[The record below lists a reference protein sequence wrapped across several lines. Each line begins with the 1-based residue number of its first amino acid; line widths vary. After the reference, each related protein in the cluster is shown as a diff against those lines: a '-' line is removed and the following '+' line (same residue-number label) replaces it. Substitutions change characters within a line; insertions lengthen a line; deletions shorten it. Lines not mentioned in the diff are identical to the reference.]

1 MIQTVDNVK
10 FTFNVIR
17 VVVIRLIRQLIR
29 HDAIVDN
36 VENTSNAIHLVMIQL
51 TPLIGYDTNC

>member
-1 MIQTVDNVK
+1 MIQTVDDVK
-10 FTFNVIR
+10 FTFIVIR
-17 VVVIRLIRQLIR
+17 VVVIQLTQLIR
-29 HDAIVDN
+29 HDVIVDN

>member
-17 VVVIRLIRQLIR
+17 VIVIRLTQLIR

-36 VENTSNAIHLVMIQL
+36 VENTSNAIHFVMIQL